1 MSCLRKT
8 REIKMK
14 KVIGN
19 LKVRTASSGFTLIEL
34 IIVVALIAII
44 LTLAL
49 PAYSNYSIR
58 AKIDDSLSIASSAK
72 TSVIFACQT
81 NPTLTS
87 LSNQAANY
95 NFEAA
100 NYIFNIEI
108 GGDCDAPT
116 ITITTQ
122 ATGAETD
129 PVFTITGDFNS
140 NTRRMSWLCVS
151 DGLEIHVPESC

>member
-1 MSCLRKT
+1 
-8 REIKMK
+8 MK

-87 LSNQAANY
+87 LSNRAANY
-95 NFEAA
+95 NFEATKHI
-100 NYIFNIEI
+100 YNIKI
-108 GGDCDAPT
+108 DGYCDAPV

-122 ATGAETD
+122 ATGSRFDSSRRAIEPEIAT
-129 PVFTITGDFNS
+129 
-140 NTRRMSWLCVS
+140 TRSAIAGPGRPTNW
-151 DGLEIHVPESC
+151 

>member
-1 MSCLRKT
+1 MSRLRKT
-8 REIKMK
+8 RGIKMT

-34 IIVVALIAII
+34 IIVIALIVII
-44 LTLAL
+44 LTLAI

-58 AKIDDSLSIASSAK
+58 AKIDGSLSIASSAK

-81 NPTLTS
+81 NPSLTN

-95 NFEAA
+95 NFEATKHI
-100 NYIFNIEI
+100 YNIKI
-108 GGDCDAPT
+108 GGYCDAPV

-122 ATGAETD
+122 ATGAQID
-129 PVFTITGDFNS
+129 PVFTITGDYN
-140 NTRRMSWLCVS
+140 NDTGRMSWLCVS
-151 DGLEIHVPESC
+151 NGLEIHVPESC